1 MKIKSRKFLLVCL
14 LTLGLPGV
22 SIFAEE
28 QIYGSELMTKQERM
42 EHSTKMQNMKTK
54 EERERY
60 RMEHHKA
67 MQERAKERGVT
78 MPDSPQMRNGM
89 DGGGMDGGSGG
100 GMGGGSGG
108 GGGGGGGGR

>member
-1 MKIKSRKFLLVCL
+1 MKIKSRKFLLVCI

-42 EHSTKMQNMKTK
+42 EHRTKMQNMKTM

-60 RMEHHKA
+60 RMEHHKK

-78 MPDSPQMRNGM
+78 LPDSPQMRKGM
-89 DGGGMDGGSGG
+89 DGGRGGMDGGPGG
-100 GMGGGSGG
+100 GMGGGM
-108 GGGGGGGGR
+108 GGGRGR